1 MRKQRKKEN
10 IMSVTEKMMEAID
23 EVLNEKEKE
32 VVLSFLDSADEID
45 FSDFWR
51 KKNYK
56 VIAEKGLTTYWTKP
70 LEFVTYS
77 GNWDEVNKKRIN
89 DVKTFDTGFRS
100 VSDTTVY
107 ERLKSAM
114 EKLEKSP
121 KLRVVANAL

>member
-1 MRKQRKKEN
+1 M